1 MTLPS
6 GGAAGWSDR
15 VKRDLDI
22 VMAACDWLLADHAL
36 RQRVGQAA
44 AKEAHGLN
52 TWDHNAARLAEL
64 ARSLVAARCAGQ

>member
-1 MTLPS
+1 MTSTRRLAS
-6 GGAAGWSDR
+6 AVSAGSR
-15 VKRDLDI
+15 
-22 VMAACDWLLADHAL
+22 LLADHAL